1 MIVPLPIYNFKKHSD
16 ATGNPCERIVS
27 FNIAL
32 KTEWYDSED
41 YFTGVKGFACLECN
55 VERHNPFT
63 WITCRIGMLL
73 EVIDR

>member
-1 MIVPLPIYNFKKHSD
+1 MGF
-16 ATGNPCERIVS
+16 
-27 FNIAL
+27 L

-41 YFTGVKGFACLECN
+41 YFTGVKGFACQECD